1 VRHRPAAQGT
11 ENRSGVG
18 RPSTGCEGRW
28 RRGRTFVEV
37 AEAEEMQEDSEK
49 EARDPSLEAAAR
61 RTSGS
66 ASSPWSKKTAR
77 KRVRQERSRPRR
89 ISFRYAA
96 SSHPC
101 ASIARCACAVASSRF
116 LLLGVWPATGN
127 RRASET
133 TATAL
138 RWAGLICSIPAQ
150 LILES

>member
-1 VRHRPAAQGT
+1 
-11 ENRSGVG
+11 
-18 RPSTGCEGRW
+18 
-28 RRGRTFVEV
+28 VEV

-89 ISFRYAA
+89 ISLRYAA
-96 SSHPC
+96 SSHPR

-116 LLLGVWPATGN
+116 LLLGVRPATGN

-138 RWAGLICSIPAQ
+138 RWAGLICSIPVH